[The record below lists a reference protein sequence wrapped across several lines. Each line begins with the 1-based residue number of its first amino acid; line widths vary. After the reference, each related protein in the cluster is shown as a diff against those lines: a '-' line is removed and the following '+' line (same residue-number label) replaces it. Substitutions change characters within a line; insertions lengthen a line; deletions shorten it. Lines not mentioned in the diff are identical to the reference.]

1 MPFQLLTFILSLW
14 LKKICDFQIQYLDP
28 FSLFTYKYLNP
39 MTLHTIRIGSTVC
52 IILLKI

>member
-39 MTLHTIRIGSTVC
+39 MTLHTIRIGSTVY